1 MNKKSAINLLLTL
14 LMNMVGL
21 QAFADWDTSTK
32 VNVDGLY
39 YYLDKDNCEA
49 QVTSMPSGKYF
60 FAITIPSSFKYNNV
74 NYSVTSI
81 GENAFYD
88 WNYITS
94 IEIPNSVTSIGD
106 YAFYSCSGLT
116 SIDIP
121 NSVTSIGYYAFKDT
135 PWYDNQPDGLVYAG
149 KVAYQYKG
157 TMPANTSISIEEGTL
172 GIGGGA
178 FYGCSGL
185 TSIEIP
191 NSVTSIGNSTFSG
204 CSGLTSIEIP
214 NSVTSIGSYAFS
226 GCSGLTSITIPNSV
240 TSIGYNAFENCTGL
254 NSIVVEK
261 GNSAYDS
268 RENCNA
274 IIETTTNTLIKGCNN
289 TIIPNDVTI
298 IGDYAFFGCTG
309 FTSITIPNSVT
320 SIGYNAFCA
329 NSSLTSVTIGYGVT
343 SIGQG
348 AFWGCS
354 KLSTI
359 KIYAKN
365 PPSAYWTSFPNDN
378 NNISAIQHD
387 PSNNKY
393 KIQLFAPQEYLTY
406 YQNLS
411 WARDQYGQYDSPLG
425 FFISYN
431 PLDIFYSI
439 EVTENVQN
447 KSRQASFSI
456 DLTNESADLTAYQFD
471 LTLPEGFS
479 LSEDDKGKFLVTKTN
494 RYEDDSHILNI
505 TKMEGNTYRFV
516 CFSLSNE
523 IITGTS
529 GAILNATLTIGES
542 IKEGRYKATISNV
555 IVTNTHETQL
565 KPNDSKF
572 NIMVNFIKGDANGDG
587 EVNVTDIVEI
597 VNYIMNKPS
606 NKFIFSV
613 ADMNDDGKVDVTD
626 IVKEVSL
633 IMSSGSNAPK
643 RASVAEMV
651 DNDQLEMTSNDN
663 KTLSLNLQNEGS
675 YVASQFDIV
684 LSAGQTLESIQLNSK
699 RMENHQLTYTKTG
712 DNRYK
717 VVIYSLNN
725 AAYKGQSG
733 ELLNIKVAGS
743 GDVSVEDILFVTAGQ
758 MEKNFPPLR
767 RGTTGISLTTNEA
780 ETMDIYSIDGRLIR
794 KQAKSTDGL
803 EKGLYIINGKKQIV
817 R

>member
-1 MNKKSAINLLLTL
+1 MLNT
-14 LMNMVGL
+14 
-21 QAFADWDTSTK
+21 
-32 VNVDGLY
+32 
-39 YYLDKDNCEA
+39 
-49 QVTSMPSGKYF
+49 F
-60 FAITIPSSFKYNNV
+60 F
-74 NYSVTSI
+74 
-81 GENAFYD
+81 
-88 WNYITS
+88 
-94 IEIPNSVTSIGD
+94 
-106 YAFYSCSGLT
+106 
-116 SIDIP
+116 
-121 NSVTSIGYYAFKDT
+121 
-135 PWYDNQPDGLVYAG
+135 
-149 KVAYQYKG
+149 
-157 TMPANTSISIEEGTL
+157 
-172 GIGGGA
+172 
-178 FYGCSGL
+178 
-185 TSIEIP
+185 
-191 NSVTSIGNSTFSG
+191 
-204 CSGLTSIEIP
+204 
-214 NSVTSIGSYAFS
+214 
-226 GCSGLTSITIPNSV
+226 
-240 TSIGYNAFENCTGL
+240 NCTGL
-254 NSIVVEK
+254 TSIVVEK

-274 IIETTTNTLIKGCNN
+274 IIETTTNTLIKGCIN

-298 IGDYAFFGCTG
+298 IGDYAFFSCTG
-309 FTSITIPNSVT
+309 LTSITIPNSVT
-320 SIGYNAFCA
+320 SIGEKAFTA
-329 NSSLTSVTIGYGVT
+329 TSSLTSVTIGYGVT
-343 SIGQG
+343 SIGEG

-365 PPSAYWTSFPNDN
+365 PPSAHWDSFPNDN
-378 NNISAIQHD
+378 NNITAISLY
-387 PSNNKY
+387 PSKNKY
-393 KIQLFAPQEYLTY
+393 KIDLFAPQEILSNYKS
-406 YQNLS
+406 LS
-411 WARDQYGQYDSPLG
+411 WSRDQYGFYDSPLG

-431 PLDIFYSI
+431 PLDKFYSI

-516 CFSLSNE
+516 CFSLSNK

-555 IVTNTHETQL
+555 IVTNTDETQL

-613 ADMNDDGKVDVTD
+613 ADMDDDGKVDVTD

-684 LSAGQTLESIQLNSK
+684 LSAGQTLESIQLNNK
-699 RMENHQLTYTKTG
+699 RMENHQMTYAKIG

-717 VVIYSLNN
+717 VVIYSLDN
-725 AAYKGQSG
+725 ATYNGHNG
-733 ELLNIKVAGS
+733 ELLNIKVVGS
-743 GDVSVEDILFVTAGQ
+743 GDVIVEDILFITAGQ
-758 MEKNFPPLR
+758 MEKRFSSLR
-767 RGTTGISLTTNEA
+767 GGTTGISVTTKQA
-780 ETMDIYSIDGRLIR
+780 EKMNIYSTDGRLVR
-794 KQAKSTDGL
+794 KQAESTNGL
-803 EKGLYIINGKKQIV
+803 KKGLYIVNGKKIIV